1 MAFFNKDKIQEFKKS
16 LRTPVKEHTILLVDD
31 EEINLRSLEEM
42 LKHHYHLL
50 FANNGQ
56 EALEL
61 IKNDP
66 NPERIHLII
75 SDQRM
80 PHLTGLEFLKRT
92 IPLLPKTIR
101 IIVTGYMDTE
111 VIMDSINESNV
122 YKLMTKPFEPENML
136 MTVKHAVEMYE
147 LGSDNV
153 ALIASKQHLN
163 ELTLT
168 RDKILR
174 TLNQIHKKELV
185 DVLKSLEQ
193 GIRNTENFREA
204 NQEATRILQR
214 VQESLAPISE
224 LYFSIKA
231 LEKKAVLFADSNQKQ
246 HMIAK
251 IALERMGVN
260 LDIVSDLKMG
270 RKLLAENRYDLLCV
284 NTELIQL
291 APIAYENHSNLHS
304 VLITSEEI
312 AQNLSM
318 FPKYP
323 MLSNIVSHHG
333 QDHTLTLKSISTT
346 VSKLLHQ
353 NLFGLEKYLQWGVQ
367 TIDRPI
373 TSDIEQQKLID
384 EMQHYFASLGIEKQ
398 MITRCSEVS
407 AVMLTNPIYDVPTD
421 ENDKSLHP
429 HLSRVESFAFNPKQQ
444 GVLRYASDGFLIAV
458 SVEDSLG
465 TFSRETMLKYL
476 EKHFLPQHRSFQFKE
491 RTKIALLQIMQ
502 RSDLLICNVKSKIQ
516 TEMIALFKINSH
528 ESKRKRYP
536 SFHYFSG

>member
-1 MAFFNKDKIQEFKKS
+1 MAFFNKDKIQGFKKS
-16 LRTPVKEHTILLVDD
+16 VQTPVKTHTILLVDD

-111 VIMDSINESNV
+111 VIMDSINEGNV
-122 YKLMTKPFEPENML
+122 YKFITKPFEPENML
-136 MTVKHAVEMYE
+136 ITVKHALERYE
-147 LGSDNV
+147 LGADNL
-153 ALIASKQHLN
+153 ALMASNQHRN
-163 ELTLT
+163 ELILT
-168 RDKILR
+168 RDKILQ
-174 TLNQIHKKELV
+174 TLNHIHEKELAE
-185 DVLKSLEQ
+185 VLKFLEQ
-193 GIRNTENFREA
+193 GMQDTENIREA
-204 NQEATRILQR
+204 NRQATRTLQS

-231 LEKKAVLFADSNQKQ
+231 LENKAVLLADSNQKQ
-246 HMIAK
+246 QMIAK
-251 IALERMGVN
+251 MALERARVN
-260 LDIVSDLKMG
+260 LDIASDLEMG

-291 APIAYENHSNLHS
+291 APIAHENHSNLHS

-312 AQNLSM
+312 PQYLSI

-323 MLSNIVSHHG
+323 MLSNIVSHYA
-333 QDHTLTLKSISTT
+333 QDHTLALKSMSTT

-353 NLFGLEKYLQWGVQ
+353 GLFGLENYLQWGVQ
-367 TIDRPI
+367 TIARPI
-373 TSDIEQQKLID
+373 TSDIEQPELID
-384 EMQHYFASLGIEKQ
+384 EMEQYFASLGIQRQ
-398 MITRCSEVS
+398 MIARCSEVT
-407 AVMLTNPIYDVPTD
+407 AVMLTNAIYDVATD
-421 ENDKSLHP
+421 ENDKSLSP
-429 HLSRVESFAFNPKQQ
+429 HLSSVEPLVFNAKQND
-444 GVLRYASDGFLIAV
+444 VLRYASDGFLIAI

-476 EKHFLPQHRSFQFKE
+476 EKYVLTQHRSLQFKE
-491 RTKIALLQIMQ
+491 RSNISLFQIME
-502 RSDLLICNVKSKIQ
+502 RSDLFICNVKLNIK

-528 ESKRKRYP
+528 TYTRKRYP